1 MKVTEQI
8 VLSKSNVAL
17 GVEGS
22 LSLIKDLKLS
32 LEYGLSRMQQDQRR
46 SEINYAFALSK
57 WVCAFGK
64 PTALIYRTC
73 SHAKCVEKETF
84 LSQRILHVDEVETAI
99 ISTRP
104 AHDPP

>member
-32 LEYGLSRMQQDQRR
+32 LEYGLSRMQQDQRS

-64 PTALIYRTC
+64 STAPYFQNR
-73 SHAKCVEKETF
+73 SAKKDDNEAVGCEIIVTF
-84 LSQRILHVDEVETAI
+84 AAKIERKRLY
-99 ISTRP
+99 P
-104 AHDPP
+104 